1 MLRRVALVTSRE
13 HPELPAD
20 DRPLIAELGRLG
32 IAASA
37 QTWDDPS
44 VFWAAFD
51 AIVLRST
58 WDYHLRIDAF
68 RRWIAA
74 RATEGAALW
83 NPADLLLW
91 NTHKFY
97 LRELEAGGVPIIPT
111 RFVPAPSG
119 GMKVAAE
126 SRAGK
131 VAAESRAGRNAPPDV
146 ARILEEEGWT
156 RAVVKPAVS
165 GGAWRTHLV
174 DRAAASR
181 LPETDPALGTDD
193 ILVQQYLPEI
203 ESGGEWSLV
212 YIDGAFSHAVRKRPA
227 SGDFRV
233 QTELGGTFAA
243 ARPDPALVRQAD
255 RILAAIDSPWLY
267 ARVDGVAAEDRLLL
281 MELEVVEP
289 SLFLDAAPDAVR
301 RFAAAID
308 RAAAEGSHA
317 AAEPWV
323 IEQG

>member
-1 MLRRVALVTSRE
+1 MLRRVALVTSRD
-13 HPELPAD
+13 HPDLPAD

-32 IAASA
+32 IAGSA

-44 VFWAAFD
+44 VPWAAFD

-74 RATEGAALW
+74 RVSEGAALW

-91 NTHKFY
+91 NAHKFY
-97 LRELEAGGVPIIPT
+97 LRELEARGIPIIPT
-111 RFVPAPSG
+111 RFVPAPAG
-119 GMKVAAE
+119 AAE
-126 SRAGK
+126 SRAQEN
-131 VAAESRAGRNAPPDV
+131 ATESHAEESAPPDV
-146 ARILEEEGWT
+146 ARLLEEEGWS

-174 DRAAASR
+174 DRAEARR
-181 LPETDPALGTDD
+181 LPATDPALGTDD
-193 ILVQQYLPEI
+193 ILVQEYLPEI

-243 ARPDPALVRQAD
+243 ARAEPALVRQAD
-255 RILAAIDSPWLY
+255 RVLAAIDSPWLY
-267 ARVDGVAAEDRLLL
+267 ARVDGVDVEGRLLL

-289 SLFLDAAPDAVR
+289 SLFLDAAPDAAR
-301 RFAAAID
+301 RFAAAIG

-317 AAEPWV
+317 AAEPSA

>member
-20 DRPLIAELGRLG
+20 DRPLIPELGRLG
-32 IAASA
+32 VAASA

-44 VFWAAFD
+44 VPWTAFD

-68 RRWIAA
+68 RRWIEK
-74 RATEGAALW
+74 RRSEGAALW
-83 NPADLLLW
+83 NPAELLLW

-97 LRELEAGGVPIIPT
+97 LRELEARGIPIIPT
-111 RFVPAPSG
+111 RFV
-119 GMKVAAE
+119 AAA
-126 SRAGK
+126 SRATSD
-131 VAAESRAGRNAPPDV
+131 AASRATSDAGSRAALHAPPDFG
-146 ARILEEEGWT
+146 RILEEEGWA

-174 DRAAASR
+174 DRAGATR
-181 LPETDPALGTDD
+181 LPEADPALGADD
-193 ILVQQYLPEI
+193 VLVQEYRPEI

-212 YIDGAFSHAVRKRPA
+212 YIGGAFSHAVRKRPA

-233 QTELGGTFAA
+233 QTELGGTYAA
-243 ARPDPALVRQAD
+243 ARADAPLVRQAD
-255 RILAAIDSPWLY
+255 RVLAAVDSPWLY
-267 ARVDGVAAEDRLLL
+267 ARVDGVEADGRLLL

-289 SLFLDAAPDAVR
+289 SLFLDAAPDAAR

-308 RAAAEGSHA
+308 GVAQEGPNAAAETSA
-317 AAEPWV
+317 